1 MNSKEIQPYIYTYSI
16 SPKLPSYPGC
26 HIILSRV
33 PVLYVRTRPP
43 FWTCTLSLRF
53 IVHPDSHSYA
63 DCWPEAFNSLI
74 ASDSPQDQ
82 TFNVPSGNRRRK
94 RQPTPVF
101 LPGESQG
108 WRSLVGFVYGVAQSW
123 TRLKSLSGSSSSF
136 SRHGKMQESG
146 FLISF
151 LSHPSQL
158 SGPSII
164 VFRIPS
170 YSELTV
176 GSGCNL
182 MATRCQVFF
191 SLSALRTQELTSEG

>member
-1 MNSKEIQPYIYTYSI
+1 MEEPCRPQSMGS
-16 SPKLPSYPGC
+16 L
-26 HIILSRV
+26 RV
-33 PVLYVRTRPP
+33 RYDWVTS
-43 FWTCTLSLRF
+43 LSLF
-53 IVHPDSHSYA
+53 
-63 DCWPEAFNSLI
+63 
-74 ASDSPQDQ
+74 
-82 TFNVPSGNRRRK
+82 TFMHWRRK
-94 RQPTPVF
+94 WQPTPVF